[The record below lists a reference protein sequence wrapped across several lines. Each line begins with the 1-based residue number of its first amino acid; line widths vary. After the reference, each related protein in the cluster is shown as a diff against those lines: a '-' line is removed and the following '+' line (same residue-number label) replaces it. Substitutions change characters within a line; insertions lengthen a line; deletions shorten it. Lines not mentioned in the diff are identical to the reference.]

1 MDGHWQFL
9 LLPLDVSLKNG
20 DIQQWIYSKTT
31 MTQHIEDLY
40 HPWACSPG
48 GRRKKKRRIDYIKSG
63 PFTSYTSSNSKS
75 PKQAKL
81 SCLYL
86 SISQVRVKKKLKMKR
101 NSRQLKIIWNSNFSE
116 NKYCWNTATP
126 AHSYI
131 VYGCVHSATAGL
143 SSCDRGHMA
152 LNSLKY
158 LPFAPWQKHIAG
170 PCARAL
176 DRSSLYREGE
186 KTKILKR
193 VLDWPSSI

>member
-86 SISQVRVKKKLKMKR
+86 SISQVRVKKNWKWKEIQDSWKLYEIQISVRINIVWIQPHPLIPILSMAAFTV
-101 NSRQLKIIWNSNFSE
+101 QLQGWVAVTEDIWP
-116 NKYCWNTATP
+116 WTA
-126 AHSYI
+126 
-131 VYGCVHSATAGL
+131 
-143 SSCDRGHMA
+143 
-152 LNSLKY
+152 
-158 LPFAPWQKHIAG
+158 
-170 PCARAL
+170 
-176 DRSSLYREGE
+176 
-186 KTKILKR
+186 
-193 VLDWPSSI
+193 